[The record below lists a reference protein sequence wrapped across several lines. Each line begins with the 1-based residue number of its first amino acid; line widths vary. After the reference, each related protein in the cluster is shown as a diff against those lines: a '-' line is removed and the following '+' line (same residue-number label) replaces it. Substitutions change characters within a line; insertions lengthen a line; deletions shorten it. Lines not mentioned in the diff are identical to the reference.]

1 MTQIN
6 MVQAACVAI
15 GAILGAWSR
24 WGLGVWLNSSL
35 HFMAWGTWLA
45 NTLGCLLIG
54 MAWGASWGTTWQLL
68 VVTGFLGSF
77 TTFSAFA
84 NEVIILIYQ
93 GRWGSAMWVWLLHNT
108 SGLGAV
114 ALGAGLVRWIV
125 GKS

>member
-1 MTQIN
+1 MTQMN

-77 TTFSAFA
+77 TTFSALA
-84 NEVIILIYQ
+84 NEVITLAYQ
-93 GRWGSAMWVWLLHNT
+93 GRWGSAMWVWLLHNA